1 MLPAHSAL
9 LRCPHCGALKEV
21 LQLMSGN
28 TIGATLWSDGKEIAP
43 MLPRVSRIQ
52 RCPTCG
58 KYFFY
63 SLDVTAGT
71 SNRYGSQS
79 GELPLE
85 YLKEAFAQ
93 IQSIGHYEYSFRM
106 AILWAF
112 NDRYGNMEQSDIPI
126 EEWEYHMNNVQDLL
140 QMGIDNLFRAELYR
154 EIGDFDKAI
163 QILET
168 LEVTNDKKD
177 LHNQM
182 IQQAYRQAQQHNRK
196 IFVLYG
202 NGKRKALTLDNYK
215 EEPYTPSKDDDTCN
229 LPF

>member
-52 RCPTCG
+52 RCPTCS

-63 SLDVTAGT
+63 SLDVTSGT

-85 YLKEAFAQ
+85 YLKQALTQLQPTGNDEH
-93 IQSIGHYEYSFRM
+93 ILRIN
-106 AILWAF
+106 ILWAF
-112 NDRYGNMEQSDIPI
+112 NDRYGDMEQSDIPI
-126 EEWEYHMNNVQDLL
+126 EEWEYHVDNVHHLVQMDIDALL
-140 QMGIDNLFRAELYR
+140 RAELFR
-154 EIGDFDKAI
+154 EIGDFEQAI
-163 QILET
+163 QILQSH
-168 LEVTNDKKD
+168 EVADNLKD
-177 LHNQM
+177 LQR
-182 IQQAYRQAQQHNRK
+182 QLLQQAQQHNRK

-215 EEPYTPSKDDDTCN
+215 EEPYTPSKDDEDLCD
-229 LPF
+229 LLF

>member
-52 RCPTCG
+52 RCPTCS

-63 SLDVTAGT
+63 SLDVTSGT

-154 EIGDFDKAI
+154 EIGDFEKAI

-196 IFVLYG
+196 VFVLYG
-202 NGKRKALTLDNYK
+202 NAKRKALTLDNYK